1 MRRIITIIVTFL
13 LGLEIGGFGMWCLT
27 MFALKDTRSSRTK
40 NDHASY
46 QSYKDWAQH

>member
-27 MFALKDTRSSRTK
+27 IFTLKDTSSNRSK
-40 NDHASY
+40 NNHVSY
-46 QSYKDWAQH
+46 RSYKDYS